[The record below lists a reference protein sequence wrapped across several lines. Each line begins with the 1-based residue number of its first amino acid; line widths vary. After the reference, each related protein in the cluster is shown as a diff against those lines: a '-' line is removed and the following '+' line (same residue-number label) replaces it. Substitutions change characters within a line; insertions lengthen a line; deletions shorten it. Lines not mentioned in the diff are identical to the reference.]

1 MRKIFYILLF
11 PLIINCSKNNNSDT
25 VSEEDI
31 YSILNFVI
39 STELPRFSNT
49 PGKSYITES
58 FTNFSLSSQ
67 EEYLNNNPDSL
78 FNKKDIEFIH
88 QQMEDAVDFKL
99 NQNFIKSK
107 TVISF
112 DSLLKLRNKGE
123 RTWKFWE
130 RFSKKY
136 GKHEYFS
143 ISKPLFSVDKKTAI
157 VSYGFHC
164 GSLCGEGLTEI
175 YRLVNEKWI
184 RIKTIET
191 WVS

>member
-1 MRKIFYILLF
+1 MMRKTLYILLF
-11 PLIINCSKNNNSDT
+11 PLIISCTKKGDT
-25 VSEEDI
+25 KTITDKEM
-31 YSILNFVI
+31 YSIINFVI

-49 PGKSYITES
+49 PGKGYITES
-58 FTNFSLSSQ
+58 FTNSLFFRQ
-67 EEYLNNNPDSL
+67 EEYLNTNADSL

-88 QQMEDAVDFKL
+88 QQMNDTLFKL
-99 NQNFIKSK
+99 NPDLIKSK
-107 TVISF
+107 TVVSF
-112 DSLLKLRNKGE
+112 DTLMKLRNKGE
-123 RTWKFWE
+123 RAWKFWE

-164 GSLCGEGLTEI
+164 GSLCGGGSTEI
-175 YRLVNEKWI
+175 YRLVDEKWV

-191 WVS
+191 WIS